1 MQARPPAMRRDGA
14 PVQPFTQQDSMHKIV
29 SSAIAASL
37 ALAFAAPT
45 LAAGPGQA
53 ATVREAPLRA
63 HLAFLSSDL
72 LEGRGTGQRGGDLT
86 VSYLETQAL
95 AAGLQPANGSSFRQS
110 VKIAGVK
117 AQPQDSTVA
126 LVAGGKPL
134 PFAFGKDW
142 VWAPGDAQAVHDMDA
157 ELVFV
162 GYGIAAPEEGGWDDY
177 KGVDVKGKVLVM
189 LVNDPAPTAA
199 EPNRFAGKGLTY
211 YGRWT
216 YKFEEAARR
225 GAAGV
230 LLVHTDASASYG
242 WGVVQNSWMAERFQL
257 ADADLGSSLQG
268 WMTDAGA
275 RALFAAGGQDLDQ
288 LRLAAEDKSFKPVL
302 LNARVQG
309 RAQAAVRTLE
319 QFNVAGIVPGT
330 DPKLKNEVVIYS
342 AHWDHLGK
350 QGDSGDTIFNGA
362 VDNASGTAGLL
373 AMAQEAARHPAK
385 RSQMFLWVA
394 AEEQGLLGSAAYAA
408 KPLWPL
414 DKTAAALNL
423 DSLNFVGAAK
433 DIGVQGSERSDL
445 AATAATVAKA
455 MKLDVA
461 AARPDLGGGYFG
473 SDHFSFA
480 KAGVPAFS
488 ISGGRDWVKDKAA
501 SDAKQKAYGARYHQ
515 VSDEYDANWDL
526 AGMVQQAQFTLN
538 LGRAVADAPAMPAWK
553 KGDQFGQVREAGKQ
567 ASN

>member
-1 MQARPPAMRRDGA
+1 MLKLVP
-14 PVQPFTQQDSMHKIV
+14 T
-29 SSAIAASL
+29 AIAATL
-37 ALAFAAPT
+37 ALASTAHAASV
-45 LAAGPGQA
+45 
-53 ATVREAPLRA
+53 TVQEAPLRA

-86 VSYLETQAL
+86 VAYLEAQAQ
-95 AAGLQPANGSSFRQS
+95 AAGLRPANGNGYRQA
-110 VKIAGVK
+110 VNIAGVK
-117 AQPQDSTVA
+117 ALPQDSTVA

-134 PFAFGKDW
+134 PLAFGKDW
-142 VWAPGDAQAVHDMDA
+142 VWAPGDAQPAHDLDA
-157 ELVFV
+157 PLVFV

-189 LVNDPAPTAA
+189 LVNDPAPTSAA
-199 EPNRFAGKGLTY
+199 PNRFAGKSLTY

-230 LLVHTDASASYG
+230 LLIHTDASASYG
-242 WGVVQNSWMAERFQL
+242 WGVVHNSWMAERFQL
-257 ADADLGSSLQG
+257 ADADLGTGLQG
-268 WMTDAGA
+268 WITDATA
-275 RALFAAGGQDLDQ
+275 RALFTAVGQDLDK
-288 LRLAAEDKSFKPVL
+288 LRAAAEDKSFRPVEL
-302 LNARVQG
+302 DARVAG
-309 RAQAAVRTLE
+309 HAQAAVRTLQ
-319 QFNVAGIVPGT
+319 QFNVAGVVPGT

-350 QGDSGDTIFNGA
+350 QGDTGDTIYNGA
-362 VDNASGTAGLL
+362 VDNASGSAGLL

-408 KPLWPL
+408 RPLWPL

-423 DSLNFVGAAK
+423 DSLNFVAAAK
-433 DIGVQGSERSDL
+433 DIGVRGSERSDL
-445 AATAATVAKA
+445 GTMAAATAKA
-455 MKLDVA
+455 MHLAVA
-461 AARPDLGGGYFG
+461 PAGPDLGGGYFR

-488 ISGGRDWVKDKAA
+488 ISGGRDWVKDKEAN
-501 SDAKQKAYGARYHQ
+501 DAKQKAYGPRYHQ
-515 VSDEYDANWDL
+515 ADDEYDPNWDL

-538 LGRAVADAPAMPAWK
+538 LGRRVADAPAMPAWK
-553 KGDQFGQVREAGKQ
+553 KGDQFGKIRETAGR
-567 ASN
+567 

>member
-1 MQARPPAMRRDGA
+1 
-14 PVQPFTQQDSMHKIV
+14 MHKIV
-29 SSAIAASL
+29 HTAIAASL
-37 ALAFAAPT
+37 ALAFSAHAAKPVVP
-45 LAAGPGQA
+45 AIVQ
-53 ATVREAPLRA
+53 EAPLRA

-72 LEGRGTGQRGGDLT
+72 LEGRGTGQRGGELT
-86 VSYLETQAL
+86 VSYLENQAL
-95 AAGLQPANGSSFRQS
+95 AAGLLPANKGSYRQS
-110 VKIAGVK
+110 VRIAGVK
-117 AQPQDSTVA
+117 AQPQESSVA

-134 PFAFGKDW
+134 ALSFAKDW
-142 VWAPGDAQAVHDMDA
+142 VWAPGDAKPVHDMDA

-177 KGVDVKGKVLVM
+177 KGLDVKGKLLVM

-199 EPNRFAGKGLTY
+199 EPGRFNGKGLTY

-230 LLVHTDASASYG
+230 LLIHTDASASYG
-242 WGVVQNSWMAERFQL
+242 WSVVQNSWTAERFQL
-257 ADADLGSSLQG
+257 ADADLGTGMQG
-268 WMTDAGA
+268 WMTDASA
-275 RALFAAGGQDLDQ
+275 RALFSAAGQDLDT
-288 LRLAAEDKSFKPVL
+288 LRAAAEDKSFKPVP

-309 RAQAAVRTLE
+309 QTRAAVRTLE

-330 DPKLKNEVVIYS
+330 DPKLKDELVIYS

-362 VDNASGTAGLL
+362 VDNASGSAGLL
-373 AMAQEAARHPAK
+373 AMAQEAVRHPAK

-408 KPLWPL
+408 RPLWPL

-423 DSLNFVGAAK
+423 DSLNFVGAVK
-433 DIGVQGSERSDL
+433 DVSVQGSERSTL
-445 AATAATVAKA
+445 GAAAASTARA
-455 MKLDVA
+455 MKLSVA
-461 AARPDLGGGYFG
+461 PAHPDLSGGYFR

-488 ISGGRDWVKDKAA
+488 VGSGHDWVKDKEA
-501 SDAKQKAYGARYHQ
+501 SDAKRKAYSARYHQ
-515 VSDEYDANWDL
+515 ASDEYDPNWDL
-526 AGMVQQAQFTLN
+526 SGMVQQAQYTLN
-538 LGRAVADAPAMPAWK
+538 LGRMVADAPAMPAWQA
-553 KGDQFGQVREAGKQ
+553 GDQFAKARA
-567 ASN
+567 ASK